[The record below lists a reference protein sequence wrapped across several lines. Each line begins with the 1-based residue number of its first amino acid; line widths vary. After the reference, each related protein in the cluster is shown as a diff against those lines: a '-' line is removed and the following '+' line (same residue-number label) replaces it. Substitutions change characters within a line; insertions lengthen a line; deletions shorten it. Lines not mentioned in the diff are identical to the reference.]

1 MFRTQLK
8 SVDGPPTTDVVY
20 ALAALMVGSD
30 QVTMPSMDFL
40 NFVHM
45 KSGFNGWSD
54 TRTWTETVM
63 NERDGDIIRINN
75 INQLN
80 PVHYHDK
87 TYATQELIEYYEQR
101 ILVSS

>member
-1 MFRTQLK
+1 MEET
-8 SVDGPPTTDVVY
+8 PTTDVVY
-20 ALAALMVGSD
+20 AIAALISGPDS
-30 QVTMPSMDFL
+30 VTIPTMDFI

-54 TRTWTETVM
+54 AQSWLETVV

-75 INQLN
+75 INQYL

-87 TYATQELIEYYEQR
+87 NYATQELIKYYERR
-101 ILVSS
+101 IS